1 VSAPGAPP
9 PFRDPFARLRAM
21 TPARVG
27 LGRSGDGLPTA
38 PMLAFQLAHAAARD
52 AVHAALDSDRL
63 AAALA
68 PRASIRVAS
77 QAVDRTTYLQR
88 PDLGRRLAAED
99 AARLTP
105 GDWDLAIVAADGLSA
120 TAVHAHAPPLI
131 AALAERLPG
140 WRLAPVTIATQ
151 ARVALGDEI
160 GAALGARLAL
170 VLIGERPGLSAPDSL
185 GAYLTWGP
193 AVGTPDSAR
202 NCVSNIR
209 PPHGLDYG
217 RAADTLAWLMTEA
230 RARGLTGVALKDE
243 RPAASGAA
251 ILSAAPERE

>member
-1 VSAPGAPP
+1 MSAPGAPP
-9 PFRDPFARLRAM
+9 PVHDPFARLRAM

-68 PRASIRVAS
+68 PRAFVRVAS

-105 GDWDLAIVAADGLSA
+105 GDWSA

-243 RPAASGAA
+243 RPAASVAA
-251 ILSAAPERE
+251 ILSAAPKGE